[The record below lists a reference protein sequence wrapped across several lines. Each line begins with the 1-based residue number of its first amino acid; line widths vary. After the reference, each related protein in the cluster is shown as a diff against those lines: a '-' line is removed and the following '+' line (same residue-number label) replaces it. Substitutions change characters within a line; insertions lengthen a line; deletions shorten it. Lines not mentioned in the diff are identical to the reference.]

1 MKTIYLG
8 ILFMAVAVSAMADS
22 VTFTRIQGGPPL
34 PGVSDAETKM
44 GTIHGADF
52 TNIKPQIQ
60 KIIATLV
67 KHERWLPKEAAWY
80 DVGPDAGY
88 MSAVVELDGE
98 EYTINSWYP
107 SKRSSMTIAVSET
120 QGLVSVK
127 SRKEK
132 DAIEAKNT
140 AAYREIVSIFDLI
153 PEPKKE
159 RVNNGGGFQPS
170 PAPDSSP
177 AACSESGEA

>member
-153 PEPKKE
+153 PEPKKKDAPTE
-159 RVNNGGGFQPS
+159 RDFQPS